1 MQRYCDG
8 CRSPHDLDAFDLDG
22 DEAGAVCRAYSRRQ
36 ARTARIIARRKAL
49 AKIAGLEQQRRGLI
63 AALVKID
70 QEIARERAFHTAAPS
85 LLTPGEGED
94 LFGAEG
100 DLESGD

>member
-8 CRSPHDLDAFDLDG
+8 CRRAHDLDAFDLDS
-22 DEAGAVCRAYSRRQ
+22 DEASAVCRAHARKQ
-36 ARTARIIARRKAL
+36 ARDARVSARRKAQS
-49 AKIAGLEQQRRGLI
+49 KIEDLEQQRRGLI

-70 QEIARERAFHTAAPS
+70 QEIARERALQATTSPLVAP
-85 LLTPGEGED
+85 GDGD
-94 LFGAEG
+94 DVFGVE